1 MRGPIFVDCLQVH
14 VNVISYILLYVEK
27 KTWLYSPINFFVEFV
42 NSWMRYVNTI
52 RLVTQKVA
60 GSNPAV
66 VTWMLWVVHLN
77 KAIYLHCLRPNLRNN
92 KENVLQIQKKIYF
105 IIHIYMYLFLAT
117 NSLLYWLKKKI
128 TKNIK
133 CVLWISWLFHQ
144 HDHTQTEF
152 FPILTWP
159 LIYSLSTAGITCNLL
174 WLFDGV
180 KQVGVLEAC
189 SIVCIF
195 RGKPKNHKSHLLKL
209 ITNQRYISFIYQHW
223 NKVFQDDFMLMNN
236 RSRTQFTKEPMLIKI
251 CTST

>member
-27 KTWLYSPINFFVEFV
+27 KTWLYSPINFFVEFE

-92 KENVLQIQKKIYF
+92 KENVLQIQKKIYS
-105 IIHIYMYLFLAT
+105 IIHIYIYVSISCNKLITVLA
-117 NSLLYWLKKKI
+117 KKKNHKEYKMCLMDI
-128 TKNIK
+128 MI
-133 CVLWISWLFHQ
+133 ISWTWSHSEL
-144 HDHTQTEF
+144 

-159 LIYSLSTAGITCNLL
+159 LIYSLSTADITCNLL

-180 KQVGVLEAC
+180 KQVGMLEAC

-223 NKVFQDDFMLMNN
+223 NQVFQDDFMLMNN

>member
-1 MRGPIFVDCLQVH
+1 MTPLYFFDDMISLIWWTDL
-14 VNVISYILLYVEK
+14 VICSNWCYISGAHDSVLIGV
-27 KTWLYSPINFFVEFV
+27 S
-42 NSWMRYVNTI
+42 
-52 RLVTQKVA
+52 
-60 GSNPAV
+60 SNPAV

-159 LIYSLSTAGITCNLL
+159 LIYSLSTADITCNLL

-180 KQVGVLEAC
+180 KQVGMLEAC

-195 RGKPKNHKSHLLKL
+195 RGKPKNHKSHLLNTQVKDMFPL
-209 ITNQRYISFIYQHW
+209 YTN
-223 NKVFQDDFMLMNN
+223 
-236 RSRTQFTKEPMLIKI
+236 IKI
-251 CTST
+251 RFSKMISC

>member
-128 TKNIK
+128 HKEYKMCLMDIMI
-133 CVLWISWLFHQ
+133 ISSTWSHSDRVFPHFDMAPDLFTFYGRHHLQ
-144 HDHTQTEF
+144 SSVVVWWCQT
-152 FPILTWP
+152 
-159 LIYSLSTAGITCNLL
+159 GG
-174 WLFDGV
+174 D
-180 KQVGVLEAC
+180 VGGL
-189 SIVCIF
+189 
-195 RGKPKNHKSHLLKL
+195 
-209 ITNQRYISFIYQHW
+209 
-223 NKVFQDDFMLMNN
+223 
-236 RSRTQFTKEPMLIKI
+236 
-251 CTST
+251 